1 MRSKAIKKF
10 PLGGIGGRFMGKL
23 SGIISKIAGSA
34 GNLTFRRLNGETVI
48 SEKVNE
54 VRNPRTNA
62 QMQTRTKWG
71 NIIAMYKGIRPLINY
86 GFENKPKN
94 LSDYNMFVK
103 VNMQRTPVYLTKQ
116 AVAGGA
122 CIAAPYQI
130 SQGSLPAIVLSGSG
144 NAIKTDI
151 YLGTLSISA
160 TTTVAQFA
168 QAVVE
173 NNADYRY
180 GDQISYFLVRQQV
193 NAETN
198 IPYCQFS
205 ACKVVLDAADT
216 ETKLWD
222 IASRNGFSASD
233 ACLAHSGND
242 GDCAFCWVHTRKSD
256 GKTLVSSQSL
266 VAVNSKL
273 AEYQGDMAYSLAKSS
288 FGASVEAFL
297 VPDGESTG
305 GTTPTPAGGG
315 GEGGNDSL

>member
-1 MRSKAIKKF
+1 MAI
-10 PLGGIGGRFMGKL
+10 LDGIVRKMK
-23 SGIISKIAGSA
+23 GSM
-34 GNLTFRRLNGETVI
+34 GNLTFKNLNGQTVV
-48 SEKVNE
+48 SEKVTS

-71 NIIAMYKGIRPLINY
+71 NIIAMYKGIRPLLNY
-86 GFENKPKN
+86 GFESRPKN
-94 LSDYNMFVK
+94 CSDYNMFVK

-151 YLGTLSISA
+151 YLGTLSVSA

-222 IASRNGFSASD
+222 TASRNGFSASD

-288 FGASVEAFL
+288 YGQGVEAFL

-315 GEGGNDSL
+315 GNDSL

>member
-1 MRSKAIKKF
+1 
-10 PLGGIGGRFMGKL
+10 MGKL
-23 SGIISKIAGSA
+23 TGIISKISGSA
-34 GNLTFRRLNGETVI
+34 GNVTFKQRGGETIV
-48 SEKVNE
+48 SEKVTQI
-54 VRNPRTNA
+54 RNPRTDA

-71 NIIAMYKGIRPLINY
+71 NIIAMYKGIRPLLNY
-86 GFENKPKN
+86 GFESKPKN

-103 VNMQRTPVYLTKQ
+103 VNMQRTPVYLTK
-116 AVAGGA
+116 AAISGGA
-122 CIAAPYQI
+122 CVAAPYQI

-144 NAIKTDI
+144 NATKTDI

-173 NNADYRY
+173 NNADYKY
-180 GDQISYFLVRQQV
+180 GDQISYFLVVQQV
-193 NAETN
+193 NADTG

-205 ACKVVLDAADT
+205 ACKVILDATDT

-222 IASRNGFSASD
+222 VVFRNGFSASD
-233 ACLAHSGND
+233 ASLAHSGDD

-273 AEYQGDMAYSLAKSS
+273 AEYQGDMAYNLAKSS

-297 VPDGESTG
+297 VPNGESAG
-305 GTTPTPAGGG
+305 STTPTPAGGG
-315 GEGGNDSL
+315 GNGGGGNDSL

>member
-1 MRSKAIKKF
+1 MAI
-10 PLGGIGGRFMGKL
+10 LN
-23 SGIISKIAGSA
+23 GIISKISGSA
-34 GNLTFRRLNGETVI
+34 GNLSFSRTGGQTVI
-48 SEKVNE
+48 RERVTHIT
-54 VRNPRTNA
+54 NPRTDA
-62 QMQTRTKWG
+62 QMQTRTKFT
-71 NIIAMYKGIRPLINY
+71 NIVAMYRGIRPLLRH
-86 GFENKPKN
+86 GFETKTKS
-94 LSDYNMFVK
+94 LSDYNMFVR

-116 AVAGGA
+116 QVAGGA
-122 CIAAPYQI
+122 CVAAPYQI
-130 SQGSLPAIVLSGSG
+130 TQGSLPAIVISGTG
-144 NAIKTDI
+144 NNAKTDI

-173 NNADYRY
+173 NNADYKY

-193 NAETN
+193 NAETG

-216 ETKLWD
+216 NTKLWD

-288 FGASVEAFL
+288 YGQGVEAFL
-297 VPDGESTG
+297 VPDGESAG
-305 GTTPTPAGGG
+305 STTPTPAGGG

>member
-193 NAETN
+193 NADTG

-205 ACKVVLDAADT
+205 ACKVVLNAADT

-233 ACLAHSGND
+233 ASLAHSGND

-288 FGASVEAFL
+288 YGQGVEAFL
-297 VPDGESTG
+297 VPDGDAGNTG
-305 GTTPTPAGGG
+305 GTTETPSGG
-315 GEGGNDSL
+315 GGNDSL

>member
-1 MRSKAIKKF
+1 
-10 PLGGIGGRFMGKL
+10 MGKL
-23 SGIISKIAGSA
+23 TGIISKISGSA
-34 GNLTFRRLNGETVI
+34 GNVTFKQRGGETIV
-48 SEKVNE
+48 SEKVTQI
-54 VRNPRTNA
+54 RNPRTDA

-71 NIIAMYKGIRPLINY
+71 NIIAMYKGIRPLLNY
-86 GFENKPKN
+86 GFESKPKN

-103 VNMQRTPVYLTKQ
+103 VNMQRTPVYLTK
-116 AVAGGA
+116 AAISGGA
-122 CIAAPYQI
+122 CVAAAYQI

-144 NAIKTDI
+144 NATKTDI
-151 YLGTLSISA
+151 YLGTLTISA

-173 NNADYRY
+173 NNADYKY
-180 GDQISYFLVRQQV
+180 GDQISYFLVVQQV
-193 NAETN
+193 NAETS

-205 ACKVVLDAADT
+205 ACKVVLDATDT

-222 IASRNGFSASD
+222 IVFRNGFSASD
-233 ACLAHSGND
+233 ASLAHSGND

-273 AEYQGDMAYSLAKSS
+273 AEYQGDMAYNLAKSS

-297 VPDGESTG
+297 VPNGESAG
-305 GTTPTPAGGG
+305 STTPTPAGGG